1 MKTRKTLNLS
11 EISLMSVDQLW
22 DLHKE
27 IGSVLAQRIAAEKAV
42 LDERLQRLELLSPPA
57 TAKAATKTRR
67 PYPQVFAKYR
77 NPDNSADTWSG
88 RGKQPRWLVAQL
100 KSGKKLDHF
109 RIEPSGTRASRSAK

>member
-1 MKTRKTLNLS
+1 
-11 EISLMSVDQLW
+11 MSVDQLW

-27 IGSVLAQRIAAEKAV
+27 VGSILAQRIAAEKAV
-42 LDERLQRLELLSPPA
+42 LDKRLQRLESLSPAVP
-57 TAKAATKTRR
+57 AKAETKTRR

-109 RIEPSGTRASRSAK
+109 RIEPSSSRAPRSAK

>member
-11 EISLMSVDQLW
+11 EINLMSVDQLW

-42 LDERLQRLELLSPPA
+42 LDERLQRLELLSPVG

-67 PYPQVFAKYR
+67 PYPRVFAKYR

-109 RIEPSGTRASRSAK
+109 RIEPGGTRVPRSAR

>member
-1 MKTRKTLNLS
+1 MKTKRTLKLDDINR
-11 EISLMSVDQLW
+11 MSVDQLW

-27 IGSVLAQRIAAEKAV
+27 IGSILAQRIAAEKAV
-42 LDERLQRLELLSPPA
+42 LDKRLQRLESLSPAGIP
-57 TAKAATKTRR
+57 KAETKTRR
-67 PYPQVFAKYR
+67 PYPPVFAKYR

-109 RIEPSGTRASRSAK
+109 RIEPSSTRAPRSAK